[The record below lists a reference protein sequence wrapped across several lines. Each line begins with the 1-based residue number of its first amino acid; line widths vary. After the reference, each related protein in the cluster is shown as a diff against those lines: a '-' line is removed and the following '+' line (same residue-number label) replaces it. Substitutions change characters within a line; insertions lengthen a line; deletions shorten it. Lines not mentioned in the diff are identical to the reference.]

1 VTLSHPPA
9 AWQEV
14 VYRYH
19 SLYYCLI
26 RYQGTNFMQVLDHQ
40 GFALWAACHGCYWL
54 LYLLQ
59 MGRLLWNGTTKTR
72 NYWYFICAC
81 VLVSLNKS
89 AGFVTTW
96 TRENLFQDTVTQ
108 LSFIHIV
115 TGLMH
120 ILSASFDHSKVRVIR
135 NSMYLLQVLTETLVS
150 LDPER
155 CVCFLAGGI
164 CISVLQLTMTKLSLA
179 SVPPIITV
187 VDLCPILYYS
197 IH

>member
-1 VTLSHPPA
+1 
-9 AWQEV
+9 
-14 VYRYH
+14 
-19 SLYYCLI
+19 
-26 RYQGTNFMQVLDHQ
+26 
-40 GFALWAACHGCYWL
+40 
-54 LYLLQ
+54 
-59 MGRLLWNGTTKTR
+59 
-72 NYWYFICAC
+72 
-81 VLVSLNKS
+81 
-89 AGFVTTW
+89 
-96 TRENLFQDTVTQ
+96 
-108 LSFIHIV
+108 
-115 TGLMH
+115 MH